1 MKKKNK
7 IVKIVAILVLI
18 IFVIGTGLYI
28 KRRNNYI
35 YITQFSPTT
44 SRQMMGYAIKT
55 LNGKIVVIDGGLQ
68 EDAQQLEK
76 YITDNGGEVDTWFI
90 THPHIDHAGAFEII
104 SQNTSI
110 KIDKIYMSIEDKD
123 WYLTNEPSRTID
135 IEEFFKVINQEKI
148 AEKIIEPQV
157 NDIIKIDNI
166 TAKILGTKNP
176 EITTNAINNSSM
188 VIQIQVNQKKI
199 LFLGDTGTE
208 SSEKLI
214 KNQGKNLKSDIVQ
227 VAHHGQAGATEELY
241 KIVNPKIL
249 KEKGKQKVE
258 EGCLSFPNQFAKMI
272 RPKEVTVEALNENG
286 EQIRIEAVDLLAQAL
301 VHEIEHL
308 DGILFVD
315 NMIPGTLQYVD
326 PEEK

>member
-7 IVKIVAILVLI
+7 IVKIIAILVLI
-18 IFVIGTGLYI
+18 ILVIGTGLYI

-110 KIDKIYMSIEDKD
+110 KINKIYMSIEDKD

-208 SSEKLI
+208 ESEKLI
-214 KNQGKNLKSDIVQ
+214 KQYGSRLKSDIVQ
-227 VAHHGQAGATEELY
+227 VAHHGQRGATEELY
-241 KIVNPKIL
+241 KLVNPEICL
-249 KEKGKQKVE
+249 WPTTSWLWDNDVG
-258 EGCLSFPNQFAKMI
+258 EGYNTANFKTIETREWLQNIGVKTNYVAK
-272 RPKEVTVEALNENG
+272 
-286 EQIRIEAVDLLAQAL
+286 
-301 VHEIEHL
+301 
-308 DGILFVD
+308 DGDITI
-315 NMIPGTLQYVD
+315 NIQ
-326 PEEK
+326 